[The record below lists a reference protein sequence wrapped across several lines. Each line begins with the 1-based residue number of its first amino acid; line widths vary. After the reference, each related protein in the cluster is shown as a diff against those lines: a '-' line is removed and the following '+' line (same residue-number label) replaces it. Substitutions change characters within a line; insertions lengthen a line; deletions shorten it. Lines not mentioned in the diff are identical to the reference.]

1 MGGVRFLPTIVPD
14 PFSTPFA
21 ERIAQARPARVQR
34 NRDHAAELT
43 IMLLV
48 SAREESFDLAWRFL
62 KSPAS

>member
-1 MGGVRFLPTIVPD
+1 MPWLLSRISASWHELSTGTPD
-14 PFSTPFA
+14 ASTGFP
-21 ERIAQARPARVQR
+21 AQVQG

-48 SAREESFDLAWRFL
+48 SAREESFDLAWSFL